1 MSIAATAP
9 AERKGLFTAATLQKI
24 LPFAVLLILF
34 SFFSIF
40 APYFFQGSNFIAIM
54 VATYVNGVLAC
65 ACTFVI
71 ISGGIDLSVGTL
83 MTFTAVMSGVFIT
96 NLGLPMPIGIVGAL
110 LSGAAAGALSGTFIA
125 KMKLPPFIAT
135 LGMMQMARGSSLL
148 IAQEK
153 PIYFT
158 ETPSYTFIA
167 YDSTLNYLF
176 PALPKIPNGV
186 ILMFLVAIIS
196 ALVLNRTIFG
206 RYVFALGSNEE
217 AARLSGMNVD
227 FWKICTYAFSGLI
240 CGVAGLLISSRLQ
253 QARPDLGFGYELEAI
268 AATVIGG
275 TSLSGGRG
283 SILGSIIGAFILSVL
298 LNGLRI
304 MGAPEDYKIVVTGA
318 VIILAVW
325 VDSLLRKR
333 A

>member
-1 MSIAATAP
+1 MSAT
-9 AERKGLFTAATLQKI
+9 EISTQRSGFFSSATLQKV
-24 LPFAVLLILF
+24 LPFAVLVALF
-34 SFFSIF
+34 AFFCIF
-40 APYFFQGSNFIAIM
+40 ADHFAQTENFIDIM

-83 MTFTAVMSGVFIT
+83 MTLTAVASGILIT
-96 NLGLPMPIGIVGAL
+96 NMGLPLPVGIVGAL
-110 LSGAAAGALSGTFIA
+110 IAGALAGAVSGTVIA

-135 LGMMQMARGSSLL
+135 LGMMQLARGSSLL
-148 IAQEK
+148 LAHEK

-158 ETPSYTFIA
+158 ETPGYALIA
-167 YDSTLNYLF
+167 SDHTITDLF
-176 PALPKIPNGV
+176 PSLPEIPNGV
-186 ILMFLVAIIS
+186 FLMFAVAIVS
-196 ALVLNRTIFG
+196 ALVLSRTIFG

-217 AARLSGMNVD
+217 AARLSGVNVD
-227 FWKICTYAFSGLI
+227 FWKICTYAFAGMI
-240 CGVAGLLISSRLQ
+240 CGVAGLLISSRLS

-275 TSLSGGRG
+275 TSLTGGRG
-283 SILGSIIGAFILSVL
+283 TILGSIIGAFILSVL

-304 MGAPEDYKIVVTGA
+304 MGAEEDWKIVVTGL

-325 VDSLLRKR
+325 VDSLLRKKG
-333 A
+333 

>member
-1 MSIAATAP
+1 MSTISAEAT
-9 AERKGLFTAATLQKI
+9 KSSGLFSTAMLQKV
-24 LPFAVLLILF
+24 LPFAVLVCLF
-34 SFFSIF
+34 TFFCVF
-40 APYFFQGSNFIAIM
+40 ANHFAQTDNFIDIM

-83 MTFTAVMSGVFIT
+83 MTFTAVMSGIFIT
-96 NLGLPMPIGIVGAL
+96 NLGLPMLVGVVGAL
-110 LSGAAAGALSGTFIA
+110 LAGAAAGALSGTVIA

-135 LGMMQMARGSSLL
+135 LGMMQLARGSSLL
-148 IAQEK
+148 IAHEH

-158 ETPSYTFIA
+158 ETPSYAYIA
-167 YDSTLNYLF
+167 QESTITKLIPGLE
-176 PALPKIPNGV
+176 IPNGV
-186 ILMFLVAIIS
+186 FLMFIVAIVS
-196 ALVLNRTIFG
+196 AFVLNRTLFG

-227 FWKICTYAFSGLI
+227 FWKICTYAFSGLV
-240 CGVAGLLISSRLQ
+240 CGVAGLLISSRLS

-304 MGAPEDYKIVVTGA
+304 MGAEEDWKIVVTGI
-318 VIILAVW
+318 VIILAVY
-325 VDSLLRKR
+325 VDTLLRKK

>member
-1 MSIAATAP
+1 MSTTSVETTQRA
-9 AERKGLFTAATLQKI
+9 GLLSMATLQKV
-24 LPFAVLLILF
+24 LPFAVLVILF
-34 SFFSIF
+34 GFFCIF
-40 APYFFQGSNFIAIM
+40 APYFAQPSNFVAIM
-54 VATYVNGVLAC
+54 VATYVTGVLAC

-83 MTFTAVMSGVFIT
+83 MTFTAVMSGTFIT
-96 NLGLPMPIGIVGAL
+96 NMGLPMPIGVIGAL
-110 LSGAAAGALSGTFIA
+110 LSGALAGALTGTIIS

-135 LGMMQMARGSSLL
+135 LGMMQLARGSSLL

-158 ETPSYTFIA
+158 ETPSYLLIA
-167 YDSTLNYLF
+167 QESSITNIF
-176 PALPKIPNGV
+176 PSIEIPNGV
-186 ILMFLVAIIS
+186 FLMFFVAIVC
-196 ALVLNRTIFG
+196 ALILNRTLFG

-240 CGVAGLLISSRLQ
+240 CGVAGLLISSRLS

-304 MGAPEDYKIVVTGA
+304 MGAEEDWKIVVTGI
-318 VIILAVW
+318 VIILAVY
-325 VDSLLRKR
+325 VDTLLRKKS
-333 A
+333 

>member
-1 MSIAATAP
+1 MSATSTAP
-9 AERKGLFTAATLQKI
+9 SESKGLFTAATLQKI
-24 LPFAVLLILF
+24 LPFAVLLLLF
-34 SFFSIF
+34 TFFSVF
-40 APYFFQGSNFIAIM
+40 APYFFQGNNIIAIM
-54 VATYVNGVLAC
+54 VSTYINGVLAC

-83 MTFTAVMSGVFIT
+83 MTLTAVMSGVFIT
-96 NLGLPMPIGIVGAL
+96 NMGLPMAVGVVGAL
-110 LSGAAAGALSGTFIA
+110 LSGAIAGGLSGVFIS

-135 LGMMQMARGSSLL
+135 LGMMQIARGASLL

-158 ETPSYTFIA
+158 ETPAYTFIA
-167 YDSTLNYLF
+167 YDSTLQELF
-176 PALPKIPNGV
+176 PSLPKIPNGV
-186 ILMFLVAIIS
+186 ILMFLVAIVCS
-196 ALVLNRTIFG
+196 VVLNRTIFG

-227 FWKICTYAFSGLI
+227 FWKISTYAFSGLI

-275 TSLSGGRG
+275 TSLAGGRG